1 MPTLAVVR
9 PSACQTFQ
17 PDTGWKQRL
26 KANPKRSAWLEL
38 EQIVTKANERFYSSF
53 LVVFCS
59 VFDCKTKMEK
69 KNFVRLSVAWR
80 CSFWNGLEPLE
91 CECLEAQMAQWFWLL
106 WRLWN
111 GLRFHK
117 LFETFVVASVFSISK
132 DNEKIS
138 PETRSSDMFFLSLVF
153 FSVGSLWGIME
164 DSSFN
169 VCL

>member
-53 LVVFCS
+53 LVFCFAAFLIAKRKRRKKLCPP
-59 VFDCKTKMEK
+59 VCRLKM
-69 KNFVRLSVAWR
+69 FVSEWI
-80 CSFWNGLEPLE
+80 GLEPLE

-117 LFETFVVASVFSISK
+117 LFETFVVASA
-132 DNEKIS
+132 
-138 PETRSSDMFFLSLVF
+138 FFYLERQWKNF
-153 FSVGSLWGIME
+153 A
-164 DSSFN
+164 
-169 VCL
+169 